1 MYSNLLIGY
10 YLWYF
15 RMMTSSSTDSGVSP
29 PPTLDDDLVKPL
41 SELVKRAKPGSHSP
55 SSRNKSPA
63 PLIIAVYRCGDPYHK
78 RRVKVPAHITWSQ
91 FLSLLSSRLDV
102 PRDCEISTYDENGIE
117 IVSVEDL
124 VPNDVLVVKERQ
136 PVSEYPRSPGF
147 YPSTRSKQPDQDRV
161 QSGSLLRQHKEAP
174 PPQQTTS
181 RSVSVV
187 SSRHVQTP
195 PMGTPQLTHFIKA
208 NQFGYYFLA
217 EVEAGRVGG
226 GREGGGE
233 EGGSVGRRRVH
244 CVVKVPSCDK
254 SSGIGSLYHYVC
266 V

>member
-1 MYSNLLIGY
+1 
-10 YLWYF
+10 
-15 RMMTSSSTDSGVSP
+15 MTSSSTDSGVSP

-41 SELVKRAKPGSHSP
+41 SEHVKRVNKP
-55 SSRNKSPA
+55 KESPA
-63 PLIIAVYRCGDPYHK
+63 PLIIAVYRYGDPYHK

-91 FLSLLSSRLDV
+91 FLGLLSSRLDV
-102 PRDCEISTYDENGIE
+102 ARDCEISTYDENGIE

-124 VPNDVLVVKERQ
+124 VPNDVLVVKERR
-136 PVSEYPRSPGF
+136 PVSDYPRSPGF
-147 YPSTRSKQPDQDRV
+147 YPSTRSKQPDRDRV

-181 RSVSVV
+181 HSVPVV
-187 SSRHVQTP
+187 PSRHAHTP
-195 PMGTPQLTHFIKA
+195 PMGTPKLTHFIKA

-226 GREGGGE
+226 GREGGGG

-254 SSGIGSLYHYVC
+254 SSGNQGEFVLFVR